1 MVLTAGR
8 GGRTGHDD
16 DDSDEDDGHRN
27 TDDEDEGSEDQFPSL
42 LYSSPIL
49 SDLRIQRKTGAGKSL
64 PLNIILRQEVFE
76 THLSS
81 ESVTEECQQYQQKVE
96 DRKISVIDTSG
107 LCDSSVNEEQLKEE
121 RVKCDEMSVLGPRGL
136 LDEKYKDEEQTV
148 KCIQE
153 NFGEEA
159 AHHTINVFTEGDQ
172 LNNPT
177 EKSMTTDDQ
186 INEAGKVRFNVFSDT
201 DVENRS
207 QVTEMLEKTDKM
219 LEEDKGQHFTNE
231 MYQEVQR
238 RKALSLAQKTAFVGA
253 GVLGGAIGVAGAVV
267 GGVAHGAIGL
277 VAPPVAL
284 IAAGVA
290 LMAEGGSLT
299 IEQALKACKEQ
310 KGNEGNN
317 A

>member
-1 MVLTAGR
+1 
-8 GGRTGHDD
+8 
-16 DDSDEDDGHRN
+16 
-27 TDDEDEGSEDQFPSL
+27 
-42 LYSSPIL
+42 IL

-96 DRKISVIDTSG
+96 GRKSSVIDTSG
-107 LCDSSVNEEQLKEE
+107 LSDSSVNEEQLKEE
-121 RVKCDEMSVLGPRGL
+121 RVKCDEMSVLGPHGL
-136 LDEKYKDEEQTV
+136 LDEKFKDEEQTV

-159 AHHTINVFTEGDQ
+159 AHHTINMFTEGDQ
-172 LNNPT
+172 LNTPT

-186 INEAGKVRFNVFSDT
+186 INEAGKVRFHVFSDT

-219 LEEDKGQHFTNE
+219 VEEDKGQHFTNE
-231 MYQEVQR
+231 MYKEAQR
-238 RKALSLAQKTAFVGA
+238 RSSEEEETLGEEEALSLAQKTSFVGA

-290 LMAEGGSLT
+290 LMAEGGALT

-310 KGNEGNN
+310 KENEGNN

>member
-1 MVLTAGR
+1 MA
-8 GGRTGHDD
+8 
-16 DDSDEDDGHRN
+16 
-27 TDDEDEGSEDQFPSL
+27 
-42 LYSSPIL
+42 SS
-49 SDLRIQRKTGAGKSL
+49 SKGLRIQRKTGAGKSL

-96 DRKISVIDTSG
+96 DRKSSVIDTSG

-136 LDEKYKDEEQTV
+136 LEEKFKDEEQTV

-172 LNNPT
+172 LNTPT

-207 QVTEMLEKTDKM
+207 QVTEMQEKTDKM
-219 LEEDKGQHFTNE
+219 LEEDKGQHFTNK

-238 RKALSLAQKTAFVGA
+238 RSLEEEETLGEEEALSLAQKTAFVGA

-290 LMAEGGSLT
+290 LMAEGGALT